1 MKYYQMHEQVYK
13 GLKDSGFIS
22 WDKERD
28 LDKIWQHQINQS
40 LKHFL
45 ARQSL
50 QLKDLNVLDLG
61 TGAGTCALFC
71 AKEGAKCVGVDISK
85 TAIEMAR
92 ANNQFLKLDAEFL
105 EEDIINLKLDK
116 KFDLITDSSL
126 LHCLVGQEDR
136 TKFYEVVKTHL
147 SEKGMCFI
155 HTMTASEDMG
165 SLLGNDYTHLE
176 GEVLYSL
183 GIKDIKNGRSLF
195 NGKSYFPHRTLLRLD
210 NLLLE
215 IASADFEVLCSSVI
229 SSKGEPD
236 NFIALISR
244 K

>member
-28 LDKIWQHQINQS
+28 LEKIWHHQINQS

-61 TGAGTCALFC
+61 TGTGTCALFC
-71 AKEGAKCVGVDISK
+71 AKEGAQCVGVDISK

-92 ANNQFLKLDAEFL
+92 ANNQFLKLNAEFL
-105 EEDIINLKLDK
+105 EADIIHLKLDK

-126 LHCLVGQEDR
+126 LHCLVGKEDR

-147 SEKGMCFI
+147 SEKGVCFI
-155 HTMTASEDMG
+155 HTMTASKDMT
-165 SLLGNDYTHLE
+165 SLLANDYTYLE

-183 GIKDIKNGRSLF
+183 GMKDIENGRSFF
-195 NGKSYFPHRTLLRLD
+195 NGKSYFPHRTLILLD

-215 IASADFEVLCSSVI
+215 IATADFKVLCSSVI
-229 SSKGEPD
+229 SRKGEPD
-236 NFIALISR
+236 NFIALICR
-244 K
+244 N